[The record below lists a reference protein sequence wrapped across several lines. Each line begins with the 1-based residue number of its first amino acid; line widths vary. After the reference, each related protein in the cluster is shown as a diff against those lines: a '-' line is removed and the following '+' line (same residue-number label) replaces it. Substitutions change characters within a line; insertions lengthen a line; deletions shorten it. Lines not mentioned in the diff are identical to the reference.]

1 MITCT
6 DDAVLQRNIKFKDT
20 TRELDLTKERF
31 QKKIAEITT
40 YYETLILQKENEHQ
54 NECEELKEVI
64 NTKNAQIESIK
75 SQNVTGNIC
84 VLINPTK
91 TRNKFCIKKK
101 TKSKGTFKKEET
113 SINCA
118 VTNCQG
124 NDDCDLVACDKCD
137 KWVCGTCYD
146 INISKLKLVMEKCSS
161 IYFLCKDCEIVLP
174 PSPCNDTTSLN
185 V

>member
-6 DDAVLQRNIKFKDT
+6 DDAVLQRNIKLKET

-54 NECEELKEVI
+54 NECEELTEVI
-64 NTKNAQIESIK
+64 NTKNAQIESIE
-75 SQNVTGNIC
+75 SQNVAGNIC
-84 VLINPTK
+84 MLINPTM
-91 TRNKFCIKKK
+91 TRNKCCIKKK

-113 SINCA
+113 PFNCA

-124 NDDCDLVACDKCD
+124 NDECDLVACDQCD
-137 KWVCGTCYD
+137 KWACGTCYD
-146 INISKLKLVMEKCSS
+146 VNISKLKLVMEKCSS
-161 IYFLCKDCEIVLP
+161 IYLLCKDCETVLP
-174 PSPCNDTTSLN
+174 H
-185 V
+185 